1 MSTVDPLLGRTLDG
15 KYRIEGLIGR
25 GGMGAVYRATHIGT
39 GRVVAVKV
47 ILPKLVQNPEALERF
62 RREARAAGGL
72 RHPNIVD
79 VTDFGTARVG
89 ETDVAYL
96 VMEYLQGKTVRDTL
110 KEQGRLP
117 LDVVV
122 DIVEQIALALDE
134 AHRSGIIHR
143 DLKPDNIWLVPDPRG
158 GHAVRVLDFGLAK
171 LLEPAAP
178 ETVERP
184 RSEPDSSELA
194 TLPELPGADETTSH
208 LSTAFAPN
216 RVSVVAEDDEETIA
230 SGGGK
235 SRDSNTLTTA
245 GSTLGTPAYMSPEQC
260 RSGEIDFR
268 SDLYSLGIMAWEA
281 IVGRRP
287 FDGSVNELVRK
298 HLEETPMRLD
308 KALPGI
314 PAVVAGVVTRALSKD
329 PVDRHPSA
337 RAMAGSLR
345 VGAEG
350 AGVIIR
356 RAIALYSERFGSF
369 LALSAHLSWPGLLVL
384 IAVAIVSA
392 VAGFRAWMLI
402 LPVVC
407 MTAWGLVTA
416 MTHAGFALAIDRLR
430 TKPLEDLRPADLLDD
445 MRRRLS
451 LLPDAGRMRL
461 LGRLVAFYMRSEF
474 KAEKAQTGDLAFLVA
489 FLEGTPAGET
499 RERVSRLAAVT
510 RTSYNWVRGVI
521 LFSVLAI
528 PFIEGMSLFSVG
540 RIFLPAKLSAIV
552 AFASAMFLIPI
563 NAVFINPVF
572 SSALAMLYFRAR
584 QADGED
590 VALSAILPTRL

>member
-1 MSTVDPLLGRTLDG
+1 MSTLDPLLGRTLDG
-15 KYRIEGLIGR
+15 KYRIEGIIGR

-47 ILPKLVQNPEALERF
+47 ILPQLVQDPEALERF
-62 RREARAAGGL
+62 RREARASGGL

-79 VTDFGTARVG
+79 VTDFGTARVD

-96 VMEYLQGKTVRDTL
+96 VMEFLHGKTVRDTL
-110 KEQGRLP
+110 KEEGRLP
-117 LDVVV
+117 LAVVV

-134 AHRSGIIHR
+134 AHRNGIVHR
-143 DLKPDNIWLVPDPRG
+143 DLKPDNVWLVPDPRG

-178 ETVERP
+178 ATGERP
-184 RSEPDSSELA
+184 RSEPVPSEL
-194 TLPELPGADETTSH
+194 TTISGADETASH
-208 LSTAFAPN
+208 LPTAFAPN
-216 RVSVVAEDDEETIA
+216 RAPAAEDDEETIA
-230 SGGGK
+230 PSGGR

-260 RSGEIDFR
+260 RGGEIDFR

-281 IVGRRP
+281 IAGRRP
-287 FDGSVNELVRK
+287 FDGSLNELVRK
-298 HLEETPMRLD
+298 HLQETPMRLD
-308 KALPGI
+308 EALPGV
-314 PAVVAGVVTRALSKD
+314 PAAVAGAVERALSKR
-329 PVDRHPSA
+329 PADRHPSA

-369 LALSAHLSWPGLLVL
+369 LALSAHLSWPGLLIL
-384 IAVAIVSA
+384 IAVAIILP
-392 VAGFRAWMLI
+392 VAGFRTWMLM
-402 LPVVC
+402 LPIVC

-430 TKPLEDLRPADLLDD
+430 TKPLEDLRPGDLLDD
-445 MRRRLS
+445 MRKRLY
-451 LLPDAGRMRL
+451 LPPEAGRLRL
-461 LGRLVAFYMRSEF
+461 LGRLLAFYMRCEF
-474 KAEKAQTGDLAFLVA
+474 KTDKAGTGDLAFLVA
-489 FLEGTPAGET
+489 FLEGTPVGET

-510 RTSYNWVRGVI
+510 QRSYDWVRGAI
-521 LFSVLAI
+521 LASLILI
-528 PFIEGMSLFSVG
+528 PFIEGTSLFSIA
-540 RIFLPAKLSAIV
+540 RIFLPAKLSTIV
-552 AFASAMFLIPI
+552 AIASAALLIPI

-584 QADGED
+584 QANGED
-590 VALSAILPTRL
+590 VALSAVLPTRL